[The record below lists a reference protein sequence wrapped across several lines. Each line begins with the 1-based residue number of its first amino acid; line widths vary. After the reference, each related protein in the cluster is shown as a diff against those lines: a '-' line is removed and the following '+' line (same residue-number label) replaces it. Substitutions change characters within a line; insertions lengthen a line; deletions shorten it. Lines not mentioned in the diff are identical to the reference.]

1 MNKKGFTLA
10 ELLIVVAII
19 GVLVSIGIPVF
30 SSQLEKAREATDA
43 ANIRDA
49 YAEMMTTIISEG
61 DTTKKYQVNLS
72 QQKDDWQTS
81 FDFPA
86 TEIGIPKKGG
96 VATIEYKDQIAYINY
111 GNADSNGGTS
121 NDVEKKSVLYP
132 SDFEKGERTS
142 KGTLYKYNDQY
153 FIATKDGEMDE
164 TPKDNT
170 HGLYLVNINSVHIID
185 TFSEESFSTIK
196 NIKKGDVI
204 YVKSENKYY
213 VYYDTN
219 QKVKVNSDLQEI
231 L

>member
-1 MNKKGFTLA
+1 MNKKGFTLS
-10 ELLIVVAII
+10 ELLIVIAII
-19 GVLVSIGIPVF
+19 GILVSLGMPIF

-43 ANIRDA
+43 ANIRAA

-96 VATIEYKDQIAYINY
+96 IATVEYKDQIAYIYY
-111 GNADSNGGTS
+111 GNTDSNGETTS
-121 NDVEKKSVLYP
+121 DVKDKAISYP
-132 SDFEKGERTS
+132 LNVQKGDRTS
-142 KGTLYKYNDQY
+142 KGKLYKYNDQY

-164 TPKDNT
+164 IPKDNT
-170 HGLYLVNINSVHIID
+170 HGLYLVNINSIHIID

-219 QKVKVNSDLQEI
+219 QKIKLDSDLQEI

>member
-1 MNKKGFTLA
+1 MNRRGFTLA

-19 GVLVSIGIPVF
+19 GVLVSIGIPIF

-49 YAEMMTTIISEG
+49 YAEMMTSIISDE
-61 DTTKKYQVNLS
+61 DTTKKYQVKLS
-72 QQKDDWQTS
+72 QQTDDWQTS

-96 VATIEYKDQIAYINY
+96 VATIEYKNHIAYINY
-111 GNADSNGGTS
+111 GNTDSNGGTS
-121 NDVEKKSVLYP
+121 SDIKNKSVLYP
-132 SDFEKGERTS
+132 SDVQKGQRTS
-142 KGTLYKYNDQY
+142 KGTLYKYDDQY

-164 TPKDNT
+164 VPSDNT
-170 HGLYLVNINSVHIID
+170 HGLYLVNVNSVHIID
-185 TFSEESFSTIK
+185 SFSEEALNQIN

-204 YVKSENKYY
+204 YTKSENKYY

-219 QKVKVNSDLQEI
+219 QKVKLNSDLQEI